1 MLQESTGPSKESMWR
16 RDVRSK
22 WRRSPQVK
30 GPDEDQQE
38 QAKETEAWE
47 EDQGHTGWFPGS
59 RGKGEQVRG
68 SVTWGQW
75 GSQCRNLNKG
85 AEWTLGLG
93 NMNVTGEE
101 ELSVI

>member
-1 MLQESTGPSKESMWR
+1 MWR

-59 RGKGEQVRG
+59 QREGRA
-68 SVTWGQW
+68 GQ
-75 GSQCRNLNKG
+75 R
-85 AEWTLGLG
+85 
-93 NMNVTGEE
+93 
-101 ELSVI
+101 